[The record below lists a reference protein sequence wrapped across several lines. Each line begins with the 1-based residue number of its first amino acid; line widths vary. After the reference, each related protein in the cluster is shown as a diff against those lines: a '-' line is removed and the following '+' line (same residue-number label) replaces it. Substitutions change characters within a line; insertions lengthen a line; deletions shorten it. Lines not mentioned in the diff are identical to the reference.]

1 MISSRHM
8 RKLGSSYLSGAMAGR
23 PPSKEAPLFGQRVAA
38 LRKRAGLTQAA
49 LAEAL
54 GVSAPLV
61 AYYERQTAN
70 PTVEVVGKLAAFF
83 NVAPSWFLDE
93 AATLS
98 EQKRGPQSELD
109 QRVERLRQLP
119 KSKHKLLLRMLD
131 AFIDDVDAST

>member
-1 MISSRHM
+1 
-8 RKLGSSYLSGAMAGR
+8 
-23 PPSKEAPLFGQRVAA
+23 LFGQRVAA

-54 GVSAPLV
+54 GVSPPLV

-70 PTVEVVGKLAAFF
+70 PTVDVVNKLATFF
-83 NVAPSWFLDE
+83 DVPPSHFLDGDGKTGE
-93 AATLS
+93 S
-98 EQKRGPQSELD
+98 KRGPLSDLD

-131 AFIDDVDAST
+131 AFIDDVEASP

>member
-1 MISSRHM
+1 M
-8 RKLGSSYLSGAMAGR
+8 REAARPYLSGAMAGR

-49 LAEAL
+49 LADAL

-70 PTVEVVGKLAAFF
+70 PTVDVVNKLAGFF
-83 NVAPSWFLDE
+83 NVAPSWFLDGS
-93 AATLS
+93 ATLV
-98 EQKRGPQSELD
+98 EHKRGPQSDLD

-131 AFIDDVDAST
+131 AFIDDVEASP